1 MAEIR
6 RGHEGGSERLPWLE
20 PVEDEDAYPDTGGSG
35 RLALLGVLALVAVG
49 VVVAGV
55 MLVRHWTAGRADI
68 GQIIRAPDG
77 PYKERP
83 VHPGG
88 LRLQGSGVVAEHTG
102 TGTDIDAPLDLASL
116 PEQPIAGAGSP
127 QAAAAPAPAPAATQ
141 PQQAAAPAA
150 QPVAKPQTVPTS
162 APKVAPVAAPA
173 AKAPAPASAPMP
185 VREAAAPAAPVVMS
199 GASGTVQLG
208 AFSTQAK
215 ANAAWKTLSGR
226 FHALDG
232 MTMAISQVTSGD
244 ATLYRLRASGPS
256 ASRVCAA
263 LKVAG
268 ESCAVVG

>member
-102 TGTDIDAPLDLASL
+102 TGTDIDARIVARARTGRFDAQDARDAPKSMLRRFFTQEDDGTWTAGEDLRKLVRFEQGDLLRLGRRQEAYDLVLCRNTVIYFNEDVRDALHARLAASL
-116 PEQPIAGAGSP
+116 RPGGYLVVGATERIAD
-127 QAAAAPAPAPAATQ
+127 PAA
-141 PQQAAAPAA
+141 
-150 QPVAKPQTVPTS
+150 
-162 APKVAPVAAPA
+162 
-173 AKAPAPASAPMP
+173 
-185 VREAAAPAAPVVMS
+185 
-199 GASGTVQLG
+199 LG
-208 AFSTQAK
+208 
-215 ANAAWKTLSGR
+215 LSGPLPFTYR
-226 FHALDG
+226 K
-232 MTMAISQVTSGD
+232 D
-244 ATLYRLRASGPS
+244 A
-256 ASRVCAA
+256 
-263 LKVAG
+263 
-268 ESCAVVG
+268 